1 MTRKTAL
8 LTIVM
13 CVIVGAGCALP
24 SNPPPNRVDTLP
36 ANSNTETR
44 ISEDEAEI
52 LPAFNARLRQR
63 KRRLGDCKPT
73 RLILILAPV
82 QVTQILLR

>member
-44 ISEDEAEI
+44 MTEAETE
-52 LPAFNARLRQR
+52 NLRVQR
-63 KRRLGDCKPT
+63 AAKAAKRRLGDCKPT
-73 RLILILAPV
+73 RLVLILVPV